1 MKRIILLM
9 VLIMGGLSYSNDYAG
24 DAAVYLRMGL
34 GARAVGMGGAFVG
47 LADDSTAAYWNPA
60 GLIQL
65 EKSEVSLM
73 YSALSLDRRYNFLNY
88 AQPLTGDSA
97 LALSIINFGVG
108 DLEER
113 TGATKDP
120 IGKFTD
126 SENTLLVSYA
136 KAFKKISYGGN
147 LKVLYQ
153 SMDPS
158 SGKKSGE
165 GWGLDIACLTNPA
178 NNVYAGLIIQD
189 IGSYLKWDTG
199 HTDKLPLDIRAG
211 LCVKLLDKKLN
222 LCADIEKI
230 EERDNVKAHL
240 GAEYLIGDRFAI
252 RAGLNSKD
260 PTAGCSLNLPF
271 SGAEL
276 GLHYAFSP
284 DTFTAFDDDKGFTG
298 DKYSHRVSLTI
309 GF

>member
-1 MKRIILLM
+1 MKRIMSFVVLL
-9 VLIMGGLSYSNDYAG
+9 VASLAYSGDYAG

-34 GARAVGMGGAFVG
+34 GARAFGMGGAFVG

-65 EKSEVSLM
+65 EKPEVSLM
-73 YSALSLDRRYNFLNY
+73 YSVLSLDRKYNFLNY
-88 AQPLTGDSA
+88 AKPLSKDSA
-97 LALSIINFGVG
+97 IALSIINFGV
-108 DLEER
+108 DKIEER
-113 TGATKDP
+113 DINRKYLGE
-120 IGKFTD
+120 FTD

-136 KAFKKISYGGN
+136 KSFKKVSYGGN

-158 SGKKSGE
+158 AGKKSGE
-165 GWGLDIACLTNPA
+165 GWGLDAAVLTNPA
-178 NNVYAGLIIQD
+178 NNVYIGLIIQD

-199 HTDKLPLDIRAG
+199 HSDKLPVDIRAG

-240 GAEYLIGDRFAI
+240 GAEYLIGERFAI

-260 PTAGCSLNLPF
+260 PTAGCSLNLPI
-271 SGAEL
+271 SSANL

-284 DTFTAFDDDKGFTG
+284 DTFTAFDKDIGFAG
-298 DKYSHRVSLTI
+298 DKYNHRVSLSI

>member
-1 MKRIILLM
+1 MKRITFLILIS
-9 VLIMGGLSYSNDYAG
+9 VSFAYSGDYAG

-34 GARAVGMGGAFVG
+34 GARPFGMGGAFVG
-47 LADDSTAAYWNPA
+47 LADDGTAAYWNPA

-65 EKSEVSLM
+65 EKPEASLM
-73 YSALSLDRRYNFLNY
+73 YSALSLDRSYNFLNY
-88 AQPLTGDSA
+88 AKPLSEDSA
-97 LALSIINFGVG
+97 VALSIINFGVG
-108 DLEER
+108 DMKEYLDDKTYVGE
-113 TGATKDP
+113 
-120 IGKFTD
+120 FTD
-126 SENTLLVSYA
+126 SENTLLISYA
-136 KAFKKISYGGN
+136 KSFKKVAYGGN
-147 LKVLYQ
+147 LKILYQ

-165 GWGLDIACLTNPA
+165 GWGLDAAVLTNPTK
-178 NNVYAGLIIQD
+178 NIYAGLIIQD

-199 HTDKLPLDIRAG
+199 HSDKLPLDIRAG

-240 GAEYLIGDRFAI
+240 GAEYLISDRFAI

-260 PTAGCSLNLPF
+260 PTAGCSLNLPI
-271 SGAEL
+271 SGAVL

-284 DTFTAFDDDKGFTG
+284 DTFTAFDDDKGFVG
-298 DKYSHRVSLTI
+298 DKYNHRVSLTI
-309 GF
+309 SF